1 MLEPTNEE
9 QARGGL
15 SVDQLPIVG
24 LFLLLLL
31 NWVGADYYVRHTTF
45 TEATPF
51 VPVWSAY
58 SRDGAAHLVPWAL
71 GGLAIALVFPLSGRM
86 PLNQLTL
93 RVREPVA
100 RLFPLWV
107 SVAIAG
113 IAVNLAAKGSYLWW
127 APEYLSWAMP
137 QSVASLANVLLPV
150 TLLASGVVSTRR
162 PVFGTLLMVMTGTI
176 MFGSATRVFAG
187 TLALFVLGRF
197 LGGARIGALSWLGAA
212 VFGLLALPI
221 PLFSRGLAAHGILP
235 YSAALTEMI
244 SQSNYLSS
252 SLLAAAE
259 NTGFTIPLLL
269 YTAKVPGITV
279 SDMMISLN
287 PMPGDAAGWDRI
299 MESMRVHEYIP
310 YSMLGEF
317 ASFGPPAL
325 LLCTFLWGLVIRIA
339 LNSAARTVPL
349 LLLPF
354 LVGQLG
360 LSLLTMVQITQY
372 NTRAVARVLSIIVLL
387 ALLER
392 VIRPACRPE
401 FWRVPGGWRTLL
413 SREGSP

>member
-113 IAVNLAAKGSYLWW
+113 IAVEGWVAASHSSGS
-127 APEYLSWAMP
+127 M
-137 QSVASLANVLLPV
+137 SVASTP
-150 TLLASGVVSTRR
+150 SIST
-162 PVFGTLLMVMTGTI
+162 
-176 MFGSATRVFAG
+176 S
-187 TLALFVLGRF
+187 
-197 LGGARIGALSWLGAA
+197 LS
-212 VFGLLALPI
+212 
-221 PLFSRGLAAHGILP
+221 LFS
-235 YSAALTEMI
+235 
-244 SQSNYLSS
+244 
-252 SLLAAAE
+252 
-259 NTGFTIPLLL
+259 
-269 YTAKVPGITV
+269 
-279 SDMMISLN
+279 
-287 PMPGDAAGWDRI
+287 
-299 MESMRVHEYIP
+299 
-310 YSMLGEF
+310 
-317 ASFGPPAL
+317 PPAL
-325 LLCTFLWGLVIRIA
+325 RRSRSVWV
-339 LNSAARTVPL
+339 NSC
-349 LLLPF
+349 
-354 LVGQLG
+354 
-360 LSLLTMVQITQY
+360 SLL
-372 NTRAVARVLSIIVLL
+372 RAPLIVK
-387 ALLER
+387 
-392 VIRPACRPE
+392 P
-401 FWRVPGGWRTLL
+401 W
-413 SREGSP
+413 S